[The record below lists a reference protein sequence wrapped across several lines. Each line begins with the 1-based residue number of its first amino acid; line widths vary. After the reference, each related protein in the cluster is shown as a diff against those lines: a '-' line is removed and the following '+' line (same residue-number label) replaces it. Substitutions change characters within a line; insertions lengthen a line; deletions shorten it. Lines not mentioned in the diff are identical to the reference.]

1 MQENEKFE
9 KEDAKLAEEMQA
21 WLAEEKYILLESRT
35 LITFLRV
42 NARINAVE
50 KPSIWI
56 RGLECGNCFICWRYR
71 CGCCSCYNKNL
82 TITADRTDAITAVI
96 KLSLRYL
103 RCSFCLFFSKI

>member
-21 WLAEEKYILLESRT
+21 WLPEEKYILLERRI

-50 KPSIWI
+50 KPSI
-56 RGLECGNCFICWRYR
+56 
-71 CGCCSCYNKNL
+71 
-82 TITADRTDAITAVI
+82 
-96 KLSLRYL
+96 
-103 RCSFCLFFSKI
+103 

>member
-21 WLAEEKYILLESRT
+21 WLPEEKYTLLERRL

-56 RGLECGNCFICWRYR
+56 RGLECLGMSLSAGVI
-71 CGCCSCYNKNL
+71 G
-82 TITADRTDAITAVI
+82 TAVVVAITRI
-96 KLSLRYL
+96 
-103 RCSFCLFFSKI
+103 

>member
-21 WLAEEKYILLESRT
+21 WLPEEKYILLESRIF
-35 LITFLRV
+35 ITFLRV

-56 RGLECGNCFICWRYR
+56 RGLECVGIALSS
-71 CGCCSCYNKNL
+71 GV
-82 TITADRTDAITAVI
+82 IGAAVVVAIT
-96 KLSLRYL
+96 
-103 RCSFCLFFSKI
+103 KI

>member
-9 KEDAKLAEEMQA
+9 KEDAKLAEQA
-21 WLAEEKYILLESRT
+21 WLPEEKYILLERRI

-56 RGLECGNCFICWRYR
+56 RGLECLGIALSA
-71 CGCCSCYNKNL
+71 GV
-82 TITADRTDAITAVI
+82 IGAAVVVAIT
-96 KLSLRYL
+96 
-103 RCSFCLFFSKI
+103 KI

>member
-21 WLAEEKYILLESRT
+21 WLPEEKYILLERRI

-50 KPSIWI
+50 KPSILI
-56 RGLECGNCFICWRYR
+56 RGLECVGIALSVGFI
-71 CGCCSCYNKNL
+71 G
-82 TITADRTDAITAVI
+82 AAVVAAIT
-96 KLSLRYL
+96 
-103 RCSFCLFFSKI
+103 KI

>member
-1 MQENEKFE
+1 MKNQQRGIDVQENEKFE

-21 WLAEEKYILLESRT
+21 WLPEEKYILLERRI

-56 RGLECGNCFICWRYR
+56 RGLECVGIALSA
-71 CGCCSCYNKNL
+71 GV
-82 TITADRTDAITAVI
+82 IGAAVVVAIT
-96 KLSLRYL
+96 
-103 RCSFCLFFSKI
+103 KI

>member
-21 WLAEEKYILLESRT
+21 WLPEEKYILLESRT

-56 RGLECGNCFICWRYR
+56 RDLECVGIALSA
-71 CGCCSCYNKNL
+71 GV
-82 TITADRTDAITAVI
+82 IGAAVVVAIT
-96 KLSLRYL
+96 
-103 RCSFCLFFSKI
+103 KI